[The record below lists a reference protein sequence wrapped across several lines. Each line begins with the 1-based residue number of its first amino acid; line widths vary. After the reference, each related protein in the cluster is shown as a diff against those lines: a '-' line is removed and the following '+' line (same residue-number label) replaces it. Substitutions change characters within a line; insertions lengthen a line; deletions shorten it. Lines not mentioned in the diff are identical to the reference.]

1 MSYSE
6 SVVSFSCAGE
16 QLIGIVT
23 TPVKPTK
30 YGVVIVVGGPQF
42 RIGSHRQFVLLARSL
57 GQRGITTLR
66 FDYRGMG
73 DSSGDLRDFTAID
86 EDIRVAVDALQ
97 NANPKLERIILWGL
111 CDAAS
116 ASLFY
121 AHKDARI
128 AGLVLANPWVRTDVG
143 EAQAYLNHYYR
154 ARFLDVAFWKKI
166 LRGQYDFFGSVRS
179 FFETIRKAMRT
190 TAPESEDRELPLRER
205 MYASWANF
213 KGDALVLLSGED
225 LTAQE
230 FSNMVKASSPWRE
243 LFDGPRVTKHTM
255 PSANHTFSREEWR
268 DEVANTTANWILGL

>member
-1 MSYSE
+1 VSYSE
-6 SVVSFSCAGE
+6 SVVSFRCAGE

-23 TPVKPTK
+23 TPENATK

-57 GQRGITTLR
+57 GERGITTLR

-73 DSSGDLRDFTAID
+73 DSSGDLRDFMAID
-86 EDIRVAVDALQ
+86 EDIRAAVDTLQ

-121 AHKDARI
+121 AHKDSRI

-154 ARFLDVAFWKKI
+154 ARFLDMVFWKKI
-166 LRGQYDFFGSVRS
+166 LRGHFDFFASARS
-179 FFETIRKAMRT
+179 FFEMMRKAMRKT
-190 TAPESEDRELPLRER
+190 SPEAGARELPLRER
-205 MYASWANF
+205 MYASWASFN
-213 KGDALVLLSGED
+213 GEVLVLLSGED

-230 FSNMVKASSPWRE
+230 FSSMVKASSPWRE
-243 LFDGPRVTKHTM
+243 LIDGPRVTKHNI
-255 PSANHTFSREEWR
+255 PLANHTFSREEWR
-268 DEVANTTANWILGL
+268 DEVANVTKNWILAL

>member
-1 MSYSE
+1 MP
-6 SVVSFSCAGE
+6 
-16 QLIGIVT
+16 VT
-23 TPVKPTK
+23 PTK
-30 YGVVIVVGGPQF
+30 FGVVIVVGGPQC
-42 RIGSHRQFVLLARSL
+42 RIGSHRQFVLLARLL

-86 EDIRVAVDALQ
+86 EDIRAAVDILKS
-97 NANPKLERIILWGL
+97 ANPKLETIVLWGL

-121 AHKDARI
+121 AYKDPRI

-154 ARFLDVAFWKKI
+154 ARFLDSAFWKKM
-166 LRGQYDFFGSVRS
+166 LRGQFDFFGSLRS
-179 FFETIRKAMRT
+179 FFATIRKAMRK
-190 TAPESEDRELPLRER
+190 TAPESGDRELPLRER

-213 KGDALVLLSGED
+213 SGDVLVLLSGED

-230 FSNMVKASSPWRE
+230 FLNMVKASSQWRE
-243 LFDGPRVTKHTM
+243 LLDGPRVTKHNM
-255 PSANHTFSREEWR
+255 PSANHTFSRDEWR
-268 DEVANTTANWILGL
+268 DEVANATANWILAL